1 MISLGL
7 RSCANLKVRPC
18 SASMPPQFTR
28 TREIRY
34 EAMTHLQAMAFLIGV
49 GGLTPE
55 QAEESIA
62 SSNSALD
69 ADGRVKYMI
78 KVSDEIIWYV

>member
-1 MISLGL
+1 
-7 RSCANLKVRPC
+7 
-18 SASMPPQFTR
+18 
-28 TREIRY
+28 
-34 EAMTHLQAMAFLIGV
+34 MAFLIGV